1 MHTSTSIGPE
11 WFVEACEH
19 APQPGQVVVEGC
31 RVRYLSWK
39 PDTVSGAPL
48 LLLHGSTAHAH
59 WWSHLAPI
67 LARDRHVVA
76 MDVSGHGDSDHRPGY
91 ALDLWADEM
100 LAVAAEI
107 DPHDRGLF
115 VVGHS
120 LGGHI
125 ATAAAARRE
134 HRLRGLVVC
143 ETVTERRQRDPGERP
158 ASGRKRSYP
167 SVEDALGRFRLTPPQ
182 SGSLPFIVD
191 RVARQSLREQEGGW
205 TWKFDPGFMTGSP
218 RSHRGLL
225 DFIAQVPCRVACVY
239 AQHGLV
245 TRDAAN
251 RLAAAS
257 PRPMAVVELP
267 LAGHHP
273 MLDQPLALVAAIN
286 GIVAVW
292 EAAGAR

>member
-1 MHTSTSIGPE
+1 MNITTLTAPE
-11 WFVEACEH
+11 WFVEACED
-19 APQPGQVVVEGC
+19 APRAGEVVVEGC
-31 RVRYLSWK
+31 RVRYLSWT
-39 PDTVSGAPL
+39 PEVVARAPV

-59 WWSHLAPI
+59 WWSHLAPL
-67 LARDRHVVA
+67 LARDRQVVA
-76 MDVSGHGDSDHRPGY
+76 MDISGHGDSDHRAAY
-91 ALDLWADEM
+91 SLDLWADE
-100 LAVAAEI
+100 LVAVAAEI

-125 ATAAAARRE
+125 ATAAAVRGG
-134 HRLRGLVVC
+134 HRLSGLVVC

-158 ASGRKRSYP
+158 ASTRKRSYP
-167 SVEDALGRFRLTPPQ
+167 SVDDALGRFRLTPAQ

-191 RVARQSLREQEGGW
+191 RVARQSLRKHADGW

-218 RSHRGLL
+218 RAHGALL
-225 DFIAQVPCRVACVY
+225 ELVAQVPCPLACVH

-245 TRDAAN
+245 SRDAAN

-257 PRPMAVVELP
+257 PRPVAVVELP

-273 MLDQPLALVAAIN
+273 MLDQPLALVAAII
-286 GIVAVW
+286 GILAVW
-292 EAAGAR
+292 EATQDS